1 MLAEKQRLIDELW
14 ELNNNK
20 KYENEK
26 LKYENQILAEKL
38 SRNRVASIRHQQEFA
53 NDLIWDK

>member
-20 KYENEK
+20 KYENER
-26 LKYENQILAEKL
+26 LKYQNQILAE
-38 SRNRVASIRHQQEFA
+38 
-53 NDLIWDK
+53 